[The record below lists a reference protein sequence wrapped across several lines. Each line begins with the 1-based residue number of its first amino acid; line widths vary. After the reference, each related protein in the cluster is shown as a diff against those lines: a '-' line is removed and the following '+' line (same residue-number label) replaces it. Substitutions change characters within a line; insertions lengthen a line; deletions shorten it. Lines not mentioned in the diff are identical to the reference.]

1 MLSCLTC
8 DACQSLTLY
17 FKVVIALHPPL
28 VNSCSVVQVPL
39 GSQAERS
46 VFLPFYSHDELD
58 ISPRKAFP
66 SRSMY
71 KRWEGWLD
79 GIERLQ
85 RVENR
90 LAVSKDLDTA
100 AFSFDLEIVTRKP
113 PLFEEMALVGQGC
126 GLFASRPS
134 RGPDINSVIRGLR
147 ELLSGANILPTTTK
161 GELEQKFAEAK
172 ASLESVI
179 QVTSFIVL
187 HSVSLIISHCVER
200 SAP

>member
-1 MLSCLTC
+1 MFDMRRMSKSFN
-8 DACQSLTLY
+8 D
-17 FKVVIALHPPL
+17 FKVVVAWLPPL

-46 VFLPFYSHDELD
+46 VFLPFYAHDELD
-58 ISPRKAFP
+58 ISPRRAFT
-66 SRSMY
+66 SRSMF

-85 RVENR
+85 RVEHR
-90 LAVSKDLDTA
+90 LAVSKDLDTS
-100 AFSFDLEIVTRKP
+100 AFSIDLEIVTRKA

-134 RGPDINSVIRGLR
+134 RASDSNSVIRGLR

-161 GELEQKFAEAK
+161 RELEQKFVEAK

-179 QVTSFIVL
+179 QVTGFIVL
-187 HSVSLIISHCVER
+187 HSVSLIISHCDER
-200 SAP
+200 SAR